1 MNDIMAVK
9 HCEWVG
15 KVKDSVIIL
24 ISGGELGAAPSAPA
38 LGEGNV

>member
-1 MNDIMAVK
+1 MTIMVVK
-9 HCEWVG
+9 HCEWMD
-15 KVKDSVIIL
+15 KLTDSVIIL